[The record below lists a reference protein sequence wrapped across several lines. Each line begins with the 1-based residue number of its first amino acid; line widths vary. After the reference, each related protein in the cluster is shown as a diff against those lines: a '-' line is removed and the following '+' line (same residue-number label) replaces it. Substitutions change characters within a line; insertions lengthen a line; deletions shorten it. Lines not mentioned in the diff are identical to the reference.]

1 MNVKESPLT
10 ILSASAREETE
21 MRIVHNFLFLCME
34 NNRNK
39 TCMSVEYYCVYLLKL
54 MVGVGGGIY
63 KQRVWKKKEY
73 CNEKVIGYA
82 WICKLTQPIINLNIK
97 TFSFTV

>member
-1 MNVKESPLT
+1 MYFNSFPFVFLAQFCPGFELLRKVLIKKRKNYITAKLLNVKESPLT

-39 TCMSVEYYCVYLLKL
+39 TCMSVEYYCVHLLKVW
-54 MVGVGGGIY
+54 VGLGGGI
-63 KQRVWKKKEY
+63 
-73 CNEKVIGYA
+73 
-82 WICKLTQPIINLNIK
+82 
-97 TFSFTV
+97 

>member
-10 ILSASAREETE
+10 ILSASAREATE

-39 TCMSVEYYCVYLLKL
+39 TCMSVEYYCVHLLK
-54 MVGVGGGIY
+54 VWIGVDGGNMRTTSKEKYEGIL
-63 KQRVWKKKEY
+63 Q
-73 CNEKVIGYA
+73 
-82 WICKLTQPIINLNIK
+82 
-97 TFSFTV
+97 